1 MSSAAGH
8 ALVHNQAPSSRRA
21 YQPRAGTPVGLVA
34 TLRATFQ
41 RQGAAGNAGVNWR
54 TSVSTNPYLEPA
66 STSFRSLDELDSA
79 EAESEARLLA
89 EAIRAHDHQYYV
101 LDAATI
107 GDSRYDE
114 LFARLQA
121 IEAAFPELPSAESP
135 TARVAGGVLESLPEA
150 IHLAPMLSLDSSAD
164 EEKVREFDGRVARDL
179 DLERVPYVAEPKFDG
194 ISIEIVFRDGTYER
208 AATRGDGVRG
218 EDVTENVRTIRS
230 VPLRLRADAG
240 PVPSLLSVRGEVLM
254 PLAGFQAMNR
264 RRIER
269 DLDPF
274 ANPRNA
280 TAGAIRQLDTAAAA
294 SRPLDVFFYDV
305 LAIEGAELP
314 PTHWETLAWMRQL
327 GLKVSRRA
335 QRCADIV
342 EAIAVHD
349 DLDGGREELPYEID
363 GVVIK
368 VDGRQHQEELGAR
381 SRTPR
386 WAFAHKFV
394 PREEVTRVDGIALQ
408 VGRTGII
415 APVALLAPVEVGGVT
430 ISRASLHN
438 YDQVRAKDI
447 RSGDSVRVHRAGDV
461 IPYVLERVDDRSDDE
476 RPAPFEMPESCPV
489 CGSHVERDGAYFV
502 CTGGIACAA
511 QLNGAIEHWASR
523 HALDIEGLGTKTV
536 GQLTDADL
544 VTDSVAD
551 LYRLTT
557 DQLLPLELFGELK
570 ASNLV
575 VAIETSR
582 STTLARFIY
591 ALGIRHVGE
600 HVAEVLARE
609 FGDLPR
615 LAEADVERLLRVH
628 EVGPQVAHNVCEFF
642 AAQRNCRVI
651 DDLLELGV
659 KPLAEERGE
668 AVFEGEKFVITGTLN
683 TMSRG
688 EATTL
693 LERSGGRVTSSVSA
707 KTDYVLVGDSP
718 GAKADKAATLGV
730 TILNEQELLAMLRAR
745 GIPTGDGDDG

>member
-1 MSSAAGH
+1 M
-8 ALVHNQAPSSRRA
+8 HNQAPSSRRA
-21 YQPRAGTPVGLVA
+21 YQPRAGIPVGLVT
-34 TLRATFQ
+34 TLRASFQ
-41 RQGAAGNAGVNWR
+41 RQGAAGNAGVNRR

-66 STSFRSLDELDSA
+66 STSFRSLDELDSS

-89 EAIRAHDHQYYV
+89 EAIRTHDHQYYV

-107 GDSRYDE
+107 GDSRYDA
-114 LFARLQA
+114 LFVRLEA
-121 IEAAFPELPSAESP
+121 IEAVFPELRSAESP
-135 TARVAGGVLESLPEA
+135 TARVAGGVLASLREA
-150 IHLAPMLSLDSSAD
+150 VHLAPMLSLDSSAD
-164 EEKVREFDGRVARDL
+164 EEKVREFDGRVAREL
-179 DLERVPYVAEPKFDG
+179 DLERVPYVVELKFDG

-294 SRPLDVFFYDV
+294 WRPLDVFFYDV

-327 GLKVSRRA
+327 GLKVSRQA
-335 QRCADIV
+335 HRCADIV

-349 DLDGGREELPYEID
+349 ELDGARDELPYEID

-408 VGRTGII
+408 VGRSGII

-461 IPYVLERVDDRSDDE
+461 IPYVVERVDDRRDDE
-476 RPAPFEMPESCPV
+476 RSAPFEMPESCPV

-511 QLNGAIEHWASR
+511 QLNGAIQHWASR

-557 DQLLPLELFGELK
+557 DQLLSLELFGELK

-575 VAIETSR
+575 AAIDVSR

-609 FGDLPR
+609 FGDLGL
-615 LAEADVERLLRVH
+615 LAEADEQRLLRVH
-628 EVGPQVAHNVCEFF
+628 EVGPQVAHTVREFF
-642 AAQRNCRVI
+642 AAPRNCRVI

-668 AVFEGEKFVITGTLN
+668 SVFEGEKFVVTGTLN

-688 EATTL
+688 EVATL

-707 KTDYVLVGDSP
+707 KTDYVVVGDSP

-730 TILNEQELLAMLRAR
+730 TILNEQELLAMLRER
-745 GIPTGDGDDG
+745 GVPMGDGDDG

>member
-1 MSSAAGH
+1 
-8 ALVHNQAPSSRRA
+8 
-21 YQPRAGTPVGLVA
+21 VGLVA

>member
-1 MSSAAGH
+1 M
-8 ALVHNQAPSSRRA
+8 
-21 YQPRAGTPVGLVA
+21 
-34 TLRATFQ
+34 
-41 RQGAAGNAGVNWR
+41 
-54 TSVSTNPYLEPA
+54 STNPYLEPA
-66 STSFRSLDELDSA
+66 PAPFRPLEELGFA
-79 EAESEARLLA
+79 EVEREAHLLI
-89 EAIRAHDHQYYV
+89 EAIRTHDHQYYV

-107 GDSRYDE
+107 ADSRYDA
-114 LFARLQA
+114 LFVRLKE
-121 IEAAFPELPSAESP
+121 IEAAFPELRSPESP
-135 TARVAGGVLESLPEA
+135 TARVAGGVLESLPEV

-164 EEKVREFDGRVARDL
+164 EDKVREFDARVARDL
-179 DLERVPYVAEPKFDG
+179 DIARVPYVAEPKFDG
-194 ISIEIVFRDGTYER
+194 ISIEIVFRDGIYTC

-230 VPLRLRADAG
+230 VPLQLRADAG
-240 PVPSLLSVRGEVLM
+240 PPPSMLSLRGEVLM

-264 RRIER
+264 ARIER
-269 DLDPF
+269 EQDPF

-294 SRPLDVFFYDV
+294 ARPLDVFFYDV
-305 LAIEGAELP
+305 LAIDGAVLP
-314 PTHWETLAWMRQL
+314 PTHWETLAWMGQL
-327 GLKVSRRA
+327 GLKVSRRTR
-335 QRCADIV
+335 RCSDIV

-349 DLDGGREELPYEID
+349 ELEAGRDDLPYEID

-394 PREEVTRVDGIALQ
+394 PREEVTRIDGIALQ

-461 IPYVLERVDDRSDDE
+461 IPYVVERVDDRTEEQRS
-476 RPAPFEMPESCPV
+476 APFEMPESCPV
-489 CGSHVERDGAYFV
+489 CGSHVEREGAYFV

-511 QLNGAIEHWASR
+511 QVNGAIEHWASR
-523 HALDIEGLGTKTV
+523 HALDIEGLGSKTV
-536 GQLTDADL
+536 RQLTDAEL

-551 LYRLTT
+551 LYRLTRE
-557 DQLLPLELFGELK
+557 QLMSLELFGELK
-570 ASNLV
+570 ADNLV
-575 VAIETSR
+575 AAIDASR
-582 STTLARFIY
+582 NTTLARFIY

-609 FGDLPR
+609 FGDVAA
-615 LAEADVERLLRVH
+615 LAEADEERLLRVH
-628 EVGPQVAHNVCEFF
+628 EVGPQVAHNVREFF
-642 AAQRNCRVI
+642 AEPRNCRAI
-651 DDLLELGV
+651 DELLELGLQPV
-659 KPLAEERGE
+659 AEERGE
-668 AVFEGEKFVITGTLN
+668 AVFEGEKFVLTGTLGSM
-683 TMSRG
+683 TRA
-688 EATTL
+688 ELTTL

-707 KTDYVLVGDSP
+707 KTDYVVVGDNP
-718 GAKADKAATLGV
+718 GSKADKAAGLGV
-730 TILNEQELLAMLRAR
+730 TILNEQEILAMLRER
-745 GIPTGDGDDG
+745 GIAMGDSHG